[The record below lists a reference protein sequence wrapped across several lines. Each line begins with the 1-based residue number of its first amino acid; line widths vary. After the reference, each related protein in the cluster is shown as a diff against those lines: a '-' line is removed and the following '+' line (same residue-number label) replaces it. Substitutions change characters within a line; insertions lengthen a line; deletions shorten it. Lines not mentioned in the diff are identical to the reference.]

1 MTFLSDGV
9 MNEPALQGS
18 EIKKEDC
25 IMTTFQVFCKG
36 TARRWLPYSGEFKT
50 LEEAQAC
57 LRYAESLGNYSITGA
72 PISYKIVWHTRQD
85 VA

>member
-1 MTFLSDGV
+1 MTYPPDRVSNDH
-9 MNEPALQGS
+9 ARQGFQ
-18 EIKKEDC
+18 IKKEDC

-50 LEEAQAC
+50 LEEAQKC
-57 LRYAESLGNYSITGA
+57 LRYVESLGNYSITGA
-72 PISYKIVWHTRQD
+72 PISYKIVRHTRQD